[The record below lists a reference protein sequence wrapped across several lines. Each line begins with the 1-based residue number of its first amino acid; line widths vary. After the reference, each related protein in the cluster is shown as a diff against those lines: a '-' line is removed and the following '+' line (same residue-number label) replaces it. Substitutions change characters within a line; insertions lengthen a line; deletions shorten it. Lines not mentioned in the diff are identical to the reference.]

1 MTARERIIAAAVEL
15 CGEIGAAGLTMDQVA
30 ARANVSKGGL
40 LYHFASKEALLGGM
54 IEGFMQRELSRIEAR
69 AAKPADF
76 PRAYVESALEP
87 PDESPRLISGLIAA
101 AAGNPELLQGPKEF
115 SRQVWRRMVEAG
127 LSPARA
133 AIVCLAVDGWIF
145 GMAMGH
151 MPWGPD
157 DLPAI
162 RAEYLRLLD
171 PSHDEMLTEMFRAA
185 LAKLDE

>member
-1 MTARERIIAAAVEL
+1 
-15 CGEIGAAGLTMDQVA
+15 
-30 ARANVSKGGL
+30 
-40 LYHFASKEALLGGM
+40 
-54 IEGFMQRELSRIEAR
+54 MQRELSRIEAR
-69 AAKPADF
+69 AAHPSDF
-76 PRAYVESALEP
+76 PRAYIESALEP

-101 AAGNPELLQGPKEF
+101 AMGNEELLRGPREF

-133 AIVCLAVDGWIF
+133 AVVCLAVDGWIF

-151 MPWGPD
+151 MPWGQD

-162 RAEYLRLLD
+162 RAEYFSLLE
-171 PSHDEMLTEMFRAA
+171 PSHEDALVEIFRVA